1 MLHLFDLRCPRPK
14 GPAGALSSSGSSSSS
29 SGSSDGSG
37 NGGGSGQQRVELLPR
52 AEWALSPSPLV
63 DFEQQDAFK
72 GPGLRCVAAG
82 RCDAAGGLDPYVYA
96 GSGTG
101 RAWVVDRRTGRVLF
115 DWQAHGGG
123 GDSGR
128 SGSSG
133 SGGVGG
139 GSGDNLGGSRHGT
152 SSSGGTGGGSGSGG
166 VGSGGLGSAFHD
178 ARSLA
183 AAVLAVRPGSAR
195 HSCVTVSLDQSA
207 LVWDLSGAAPRRVAA
222 VQGLPS
228 VSTAGVLGAHL
239 HSATVHVHDFVTNA
253 GPAGLGGSGGGGGE
267 DAAAAPRHRQV
278 IFAAAGHKMSVAA
291 LPLPGATDAA
301 VQRYLYDRGGHKL
314 QRHQLTTKA
323 CVMLP
328 LWRMVLLGGLDDKI
342 RVCI

>member
-14 GPAGALSSSGSSSSS
+14 GPAGALSSSS

-37 NGGGSGQQRVELLPR
+37 NGGGFGQQRVELLPR

-63 DFEQQDAFK
+63 DLEQQDAFK
-72 GPGLRCVAAG
+72 GPGVRCVAAG

-123 GDSGR
+123 DSGL

-139 GSGDNLGGSRHGT
+139 GSGDDLGGSRHGT
-152 SSSGGTGGGSGSGG
+152 SSSGGTGGASGSGSGG

-183 AAVLAVRPGSAR
+183 AAVLAVRPGAAR
-195 HSCVTVSLDQSA
+195 HSCVTVSSDQSA
-207 LVWDLSGAAPRRVAA
+207 LVWDLGGAAPRRVAA
-222 VQGLPS
+222 LQGLPS

-253 GPAGLGGSGGGGGE
+253 GPSGLGGGGGGGS
-267 DAAAAPRHRQV
+267 AAAAPRHRQV

-301 VQRYLYDRGGHKL
+301 LPRYFYDRGGHKL

-323 CVMLP
+323 CVVLP